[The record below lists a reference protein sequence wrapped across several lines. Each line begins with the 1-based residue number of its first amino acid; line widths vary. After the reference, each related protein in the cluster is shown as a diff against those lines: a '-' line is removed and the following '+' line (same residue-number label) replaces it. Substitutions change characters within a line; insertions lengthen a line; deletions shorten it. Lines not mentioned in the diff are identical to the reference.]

1 MKEWFPGRPA
11 STAIVY
17 PMLPL
22 ASVSGPAF
30 LAVVI
35 VAAALF
41 LWWLLRADTRDEAAP
56 AAEPDAAR
64 EPERD
69 RLSAP

>member
-1 MKEWFPGRPA
+1 MKEWFPGRLA
-11 STAIVY
+11 GTGIVC
-17 PMLPL
+17 PMVPL

-30 LAVVI
+30 LVVVI

-41 LWWLLRADTRDEAAP
+41 LWWLLRSDTQDDEAA
-56 AAEPDAAR
+56 ADQDAAQQA
-64 EPERD
+64 ERD

>member
-1 MKEWFPGRPA
+1 MKEWFPERPA
-11 STAIVY
+11 GMGIVCSVI
-17 PMLPL
+17 PL

-41 LWWLLRADTRDEAAP
+41 LWWLLRSDSRDDEAA
-56 AAEPDAAR
+56 AEQDAAQQA
-64 EPERD
+64 ERD

>member
-1 MKEWFPGRPA
+1 MKEWFSGRPA
-11 STAIVY
+11 SMAIVC
-17 PMLPL
+17 PMFPL

-56 AAEPDAAR
+56 AAEP
-64 EPERD
+64 EPAHDPKRD

>member
-1 MKEWFPGRPA
+1 MKEWFPGRQR
-11 STAIVY
+11 SMSIVC
-17 PMLPL
+17 PMIPL

-41 LWWLLRADTRDEAAP
+41 LWWLLRSDSGDDEAA
-56 AAEPDAAR
+56 AEQDAAQQA
-64 EPERD
+64 ERD